1 MRDPGWGVH
10 RRSDRALDKQS
21 TNNYQIGDSNK
32 NMSKR
37 YFGTDGIRGLVGESP
52 ITPDFV
58 LKLGWACGRVFAR
71 SLKGKGRCSVL
82 IGKDTRVSGYMF
94 ESALEAGL
102 VAAGV
107 DVKLLGPMPTPAVA
121 LMTRSQNADAGIVIS
136 ASHNPYYDNGIKFF
150 SAGGAK
156 LPDEIELA
164 IEAELDEPLVCVPSH
179 EIGKV
184 LRMVD
189 AAGRY
194 IEFCKSTVPEGFSLR
209 GMRVA
214 VDCAHGA
221 TYHIAPSVLSELGAE
236 VIPIGVTPDGFN
248 INEGVG
254 STSMDLLAETVRS
267 RDCDLGIA
275 YDGDGDRVLFLDGD
289 GQTVDGDQ
297 LLYVIALHRL
307 RSGNSDA
314 GVVGTLMSNLGLE
327 LALREEGLQFVR
339 AKVGDRYVKEMMVA
353 QGWHLGGESSGHII
367 CSDVTTTGDG
377 IVSSLQVLLALQS
390 MDMSL
395 REMVERMPLLPQTM
409 INVRMPSGAKIDDCP
424 EIADAVKGAESSL
437 GEDGRVLLRPSG
449 TEPVVR
455 VMVEGRDAQ
464 HVDDLCQ
471 TLAKTVEDVLNA
483 A

>member
-1 MRDPGWGVH
+1 M
-10 RRSDRALDKQS
+10 K
-21 TNNYQIGDSNK
+21 K
-32 NMSKR
+32 K
-37 YFGTDGIRGLVGESP
+37 YFGTDGIRGLVGQAP

-58 LKLGWACGRVFAR
+58 LKLGWACGRVFSR
-71 SLKGKGRCSVL
+71 SLEGKGRCNVI

-150 SAGGAK
+150 SAAGSK
-156 LPDEIELA
+156 LPDETELA
-164 IEAELDEPLVCVPSH
+164 IEAELEEALVCVPSH

-184 LRMVD
+184 QRVVD

-209 GMRVA
+209 GLRIA

-236 VIPIGVTPDGFN
+236 VISIGITPDGFN

-254 STSMDLLAETVRS
+254 STDMQALAATVRDK
-267 RDCDLGIA
+267 DCDLGIA
-275 YDGDGDRVLFLDGD
+275 YDGDGDRVLFLDD
-289 GQTVDGDQ
+289 QGQTVDGDQ
-297 LLYVIALHRL
+297 LLYVIAMHRL
-307 RSGNSDA
+307 RDGSSDA

-327 LALREEGLQFVR
+327 TALKAEGLRFVR
-339 AKVGDRYVKEMMVA
+339 AKVGDRYVRELMEQ

-377 IVSSLQVLLALQS
+377 IVSSLQVLLALRS
-390 MDMSL
+390 ADRSL
-395 REMVERMPLLPQTM
+395 RELVDEMPMFPQTM
-409 INVRMPSGAKIDDCP
+409 INVAMPAGARLEELP
-424 EIADAVKGAESSL
+424 AVAAAVDAAEVQL
-437 GEDGRVLLRPSG
+437 GNDGRVLLRPSG

-455 VMVEGRDAQ
+455 VMVEGREAESVENICQGLADA
-464 HVDDLCQ
+464 VGAALS
-471 TLAKTVEDVLNA
+471 NA
-483 A
+483 